1 MHKAATESRY
11 WERNMMSICH
21 QKLLK
26 LIRKLKHL
34 ILSESLQSALEFKF
48 NQPCVAKKEACLPK
62 KCQWLAHW
70 CSWVIFKGVM
80 NWEIKF
86 SLMFRGHCTIKTSSE
101 LKTSLLLQ
109 KQLLLKPSSENN
121 SFQILSHY
129 DIMMWRKPASAESD
143 QRLLLHHHA
152 LSPVPGH
159 LYQGGIWMSRERH
172 KSRCVCDRGEGGG
185 GFICDR
191 VQLLTLAKACN
202 SLSYVSCFITFTFE
216 IVHIQQGGE
225 RMESGEHSNSFGG
238 GGAWPANAPPPWR
251 RPCFSPAHW
260 SISGM

>member
-1 MHKAATESRY
+1 MNPCKVHWSLNSLISRVLH
-11 WERNMMSICH
+11 R
-21 QKLLK
+21 
-26 LIRKLKHL
+26 
-34 ILSESLQSALEFKF
+34 
-48 NQPCVAKKEACLPK
+48 KEACLPK

-109 KQLLLKPSSENN
+109 KQLLLKPISENN

-129 DIMMWRKPASAESD
+129 DIMVWRKPASAESD

-159 LYQGGIWMSRERH
+159 LYQGGIWMSRGGAQITV
-172 KSRCVCDRGEGGG
+172 CVCDGGG
-185 GFICDR
+185 GGHLWSRAVADAR
-191 VQLLTLAKACN
+191 QSVQ
-202 SLSYVSCFITFTFE
+202 SLSYVSCFITFAFE

-238 GGAWPANAPPPWR
+238 GMARECPPSLMPALFQP
-251 RPCFSPAHW
+251 RPLEH
-260 SISGM
+260 